1 MGELLLISIRCR
13 RTPANQRKVCESGTE
28 DSVHIA
34 GHDSDLCSIL
44 AQLYLQ
50 SGDTQQSYATK
61 SANKMTEKEAGIFTG
76 QERP

>member
-13 RTPANQRKVCESGTE
+13 RTPANKGKVCESGTT
-28 DSVHIA
+28 DPLHIA

-44 AQLYLQ
+44 AQLCLQ

-61 SANKMTEKEAGIFTG
+61 SANNMTEKRVGFSAY